1 MKIWELMETPTLNS
15 RSIFNKSWWKALQ
28 EMGRP
33 LIIITSIGMFNQRK
47 MELNSLEQTLSKSLK
62 LIPACIALIFQQC
75 SQTRVPFYWTNIKL
89 FLHLNHKLAAGF
101 HLWTNHSIRIKNLKK
116 LTRINRK
123 IIIMGI
129 FISAQATENIM
140 MTKKQRLNNKFF
152 QKCTISAHSQI
163 MEWLFAHLCIKLSTK
178 NKLQELCV

>member
-89 FLHLNHKLAAGF
+89 FLHLIHKLAAGI
-101 HLWTNHSIRIKNLKK
+101 HRWIMVSISIKNLKK
-116 LTRINRK
+116 LARINRK
-123 IIIMGI
+123 IIRIAI
-129 FISAQATENIM
+129 IISPQ
-140 MTKKQRLNNKFF
+140 
-152 QKCTISAHSQI
+152 
-163 MEWLFAHLCIKLSTK
+163 STDHII
-178 NKLQELCV
+178 